1 MNFITHYLVGYDTKD
16 SKRCLAL
23 NNLLKSFGFQ
33 QLRSFFE
40 AEITPAQ
47 FRKLKERIDKI
58 IDRKLDCVIIYPL
71 SKQNI
76 FSKLVMGKLNYKIQ
90 RIF

>member
-1 MNFITHYLVGYDTKD
+1 MNFITHYLVAYNTSD

-23 NNLLKSFGFQ
+23 NSLLRSFGFQ

-47 FRKLKERIDKI
+47 FKRLKEKIDEI
-58 IDRKLDCVIIYPL
+58 INRKFDCVIIYPL

-76 FSKLVMGKLNYKIQ
+76 FSKLVMGKLNYRVQ